1 MNKFFV
7 TKNGTFLKCYWS
19 GIDKQKM
26 EQIVANMKKV
36 EPDSEFK
43 MYSWDG
49 ELLYSILP
57 IMLEKQALREENWN
71 WDNKYKPEPKPV
83 HGVEEGEPEEW

>member
-7 TKNGTFLKCYWS
+7 TKNGTFIKRCWS
-19 GIDKQKM
+19 GIDERKM
-26 EQIVANMKKV
+26 EQIVAGMKEE

-49 ELLYSILP
+49 ELLASVLP
-57 IMLEKQALREENWN
+57 IMLEKGAFKEVNWN
-71 WDNKYKPEPKPV
+71 RDNKCPRLS
-83 HGVEEGEPEEW
+83 